1 MYSIMPG
8 HDYRRSQALDR
19 LTRLH
24 EAQRA
29 FHRGGSGEPLRA
41 LLAKD
46 IRWTVPGRSAIA
58 GRYEGIDEV
67 IAYFAKRR
75 EISSGTFE
83 MHTSEVLTGD
93 GDYVAALT
101 EGTAVVAGREERW
114 STVGLYRF
122 GGDTLAECWL
132 LPLDA
137 DQFDQIWGAASR
149 R

>member
-1 MYSIMPG
+1 MTDADDHP
-8 HDYRRSQALDR
+8 RSQALER

-24 EAQRA
+24 EAQRD
-29 FHRGGSGEPLRA
+29 FYGGGSGEPLRA
-41 LLAKD
+41 LLAQD

-58 GRYEGIDEV
+58 GRYEGIDAV
-67 IAYFAKRR
+67 MAYFAARR
-75 EISSGTFE
+75 EIASGTFE

-101 EGTAVVAGREERW
+101 DGTAVVAGREARW

-122 GGDTLAECWL
+122 TGDTVAECWL

-137 DQFDQIWGAASR
+137 DEFDQIWGAAGPR
-149 R
+149 